1 MTKRN
6 INDSRILARQ
16 QQYGNREQERAAIEA
31 VDDFIFDK
39 VRFVENMT
47 VESAHRFIDESH
59 APLTEAESLTAEL
72 RELRRDLDYPDRI
85 TPHEAGKRYPT
96 LLARVEET
104 QKKLG
109 RVEQESTWLE
119 AKAADPYAH
128 YVAMTDKYNGIL
140 RPDLP

>member
-6 INDSRILARQ
+6 INDSRMLARQ

-39 VRFVENMT
+39 VRFVEKMT
-47 VESAHRFIDESH
+47 VDSAHRFMDESQAH
-59 APLTEAESLTAEL
+59 LSEAEALTAEL
-72 RELRRDLDYPDRI
+72 RELRRDLDYTDRI
-85 TPHEAGKRYPT
+85 TPHEAGKRYRT
-96 LLARVEET
+96 LLMRVEET
-104 QKKLG
+104 QKKLD

-119 AKAADPYAH
+119 VKAADPYSN
-128 YVAMTDKYNGIL
+128 YVSMTDKYNGIL